1 MRTKRVIDKM
11 MKALPILL
19 NTRAHKVLRS
29 QTMTNSPKRTNPH
42 QLRQMKN
49 QVMDKMVKI
58 MKRSQISLLRRSV
71 AHHLLITTTMRKK
84 IKNLKKEALIKKKRA
99 KKMRTRLSPDMTQ
112 FKKY

>member
-1 MRTKRVIDKM
+1 
-11 MKALPILL
+11 
-19 NTRAHKVLRS
+19 
-29 QTMTNSPKRTNPH
+29 MTNSPKRTNPH

-58 MKRSQISLLRRSV
+58 MKRSQISLLQRSV
-71 AHHLLITTTMRKK
+71 AHHLLITTMRKK